1 MAISNIGVGNHYVH
15 ASSDLR
21 SPSSDTTETEQQ
33 TTTTSTQTP
42 PPAPSMFSGIDLD
55 QSGGIDQSE
64 FETML
69 SKIAESSDE
78 TFDAEE
84 LFASYDSDEDG
95 ILSEEEVNSFLED
108 NDLLPKPP
116 GKPDLSDIYAD
127 ADSDGNG
134 TIDSDEAQSLATM
147 INQLTDQELS
157 GDDLISKYDED
168 GDGVLSETESIAALE
183 DNQPQMTSADV
194 VSGLFDI
201 LNAIDTDDDDI
212 ISSEEAATLVSMIN
226 NAISEGLT
234 VENLV
239 EAFDGDSDG
248 ILKSTEMLT
257 ALTGGLQDAT
267 PEEVPKNSGVNHY
280 LNMQELRNNPD
291 QSTLSTAG

>member
-33 TTTTSTQTP
+33 TTKTSTQAP
-42 PPAPSMFSGIDLD
+42 PPPPSMFSGIDLD

-108 NDLLPKPP
+108 NDLIPKAP
-116 GKPDLSDIYAD
+116 GKPDLSDIYAET
-127 ADSDGNG
+127 DSDGNG

-147 INQLTDQELS
+147 INEATDQELS
-157 GDDLISKYDED
+157 GQDLISSYDED
-168 GDGVLSETESIAALE
+168 GDGVLNETETITALE

-212 ISSEEAATLVSMIN
+212 ISGEEAATLVSMIN

-239 EAFDGDSDG
+239 QAFDGDSDG

-257 ALTGGLQDAT
+257 ALTGGLQDVT
-267 PEEVPKNSGVNHY
+267 PEEVPENSGVSHY
-280 LNMQELRNNPD
+280 LNMQELRNSRD